1 MARYFNPDS
10 YVKEKNLSS
19 TFATSLSPFVL
30 SPPGD
35 HSGTSFKISSR
46 MLYTGYIWTL
56 LTIYLLDICWHRQ
69 LVKHIIKECPV
80 QNDLQFLKF

>member
-46 MLYTGYIWTL
+46 MLYTGYI
-56 LTIYLLDICWHRQ
+56 
-69 LVKHIIKECPV
+69 
-80 QNDLQFLKF
+80 